1 MGKSKKVKGTKQTLE
16 YVEEEFKL
24 HVKQIKCRSAKQK
37 QLLKTIEDNIVT
49 LCTGPAGTA
58 KTYTAVY
65 AALKALEKK
74 EVEQILLLKPNVD
87 VGGFELGLL
96 PGSYEEKTDPYLYS
110 YYDQIDQMIGED
122 ARKKLI
128 HDGLIKVVPIALLRG
143 RTFLNSFCLIDEVQ
157 NCNYEAFK
165 TIITRI
171 GEGSKYVLM
180 GDIGQIDFKHKG
192 ASALEKM
199 VSLFKDDP
207 EIGTFEFTE
216 EDVVRHPIIT
226 HILNKL
232 KEIENKA

>member
-24 HVKQIKCRSAKQK
+24 HVKPIKCRSLKQK
-37 QLLKTIEDNIVT
+37 QFLKTIEDHVIT
-49 LCTGPAGTA
+49 LGIGPAGTS
-58 KTYTAVY
+58 KSYTAVY

-96 PGSYEEKTDPYLYS
+96 PGSYEEKTDPYLYR
-110 YYDQIDQMIGED
+110 YYDQIDQMVGEET
-122 ARKKLI
+122 RNR
-128 HDGLIKVVPIALLRG
+128 LIKEGFIKIVPIALLRG

-171 GEGSKYVLM
+171 GEGSKYVIT
-180 GDIGQIDFKHKG
+180 GDCGQIDFKHKE
-192 ASALEKM
+192 ASALKRM
-199 VSLFKDDP
+199 VDLFKDDDQV
-207 EIGTFEFTE
+207 GTFEFTE

-232 KEIENKA
+232 KEIEK